1 MEVMGLEVLSL
12 IRAQVFP
19 LAGGAGHTWLIQPS
33 LVGLGGEGM
42 GISLSCCFYRPTA
55 EAETPILWP
64 PDVKNRLIGKDH
76 DARKD

>member
-12 IRAQVFP
+12 IHAQVFH
-19 LAGGAGHTWLIQPS
+19 LAGSAGHTWPIQSAP
-33 LVGLGGEGM
+33 VGLWGEGM

-64 PDVKNRLIGKDH
+64 PDAKNQLI
-76 DARKD
+76 RKRP